1 MSNIVNYTFENGIA
15 SIAMDDGKANALSHQ
30 MWDELEEA
38 FNQAEAN
45 NAIVIFKGRPGLF
58 SGGFDLKEISKGPE
72 KALFLTSRG
81 SKMARRILSFPFPV
95 IGVSTGHCIAMGA
108 FLMLACDYRIGAE
121 GEFKT
126 GLNETMIGMTMHNF
140 GIELARYRIPINYF
154 HRAVINA
161 EIWSPEGAIAAGFYD
176 SIVVPDALDVA
187 AKSAAEGFTQ
197 LDMSAF
203 NATKNK
209 SRSAL
214 LELLDRCIESDLV
227 MPHNG

>member
-176 SIVVPDALDVA
+176 SIVVPDALDAA

-197 LDMSAF
+197 LNMSAF